1 MSDLEQ
7 TTKVQLQAMW
17 VDHLPPATASLLL
30 LRLSELHEV
39 VAVLPFELQ
48 QQQQGPQEPMSE
60 MFLHVPESTYS

>member
-1 MSDLEQ
+1 
-7 TTKVQLQAMW
+7 MW

-48 QQQQGPQEPMSE
+48 QQHGPQEPMSE
-60 MFLHVPESTYS
+60 MFLHV